1 MTELVE
7 HRQLF
12 IGGEWVEPLGTEV
25 IEVVSPHT
33 EQVIGRVPHASE
45 ADVDR
50 AVAVAR
56 QAFDDGPWPRMPLD
70 ERIEVITRIKDAF
83 AVRYEEIARVVS
95 SQNGTPYTSSVMVQ
109 ALAAMMVWE
118 AAITTARAFPY
129 EERRDGALG
138 KLLVRREPVGVV
150 AAVVPWNV
158 PQFTAAAKLA
168 PALLAGCPAI
178 LKVSPETPLD
188 AYVLAGIVSEA
199 GLPQGVLSI
208 LPADREVSEYLVG
221 HPGVDKVSFTGSV
234 AAGKRVMEVAAR
246 NLTRVTLELGGKSAA
261 IILPDADLESTVAG
275 IVPFAWMIN
284 GQACVAQTRIL
295 VPRSR
300 YDEISEAF
308 AAAAGALKVG
318 DPLDPATEVGPLVA
332 RRQQQRSLD
341 YIRIGQ
347 EEGAKILTG
356 GGRPAGLDSGWY
368 VEPTLFG
375 DVDNSM
381 RVAREEIFG
390 PVICL
395 LPYGDEAEAVKIAN
409 DSEYG
414 LSGSVWTADVE
425 HGIEIARQVRTG
437 TYSVNTF
444 SLDMLGPFGG
454 YKNSGVGREFGPEGY
469 GEYFEHK
476 MIHLPAGYE
485 PAAGEGSNGGPLA
498 RGGRPV
504 GLHRL
509 RDVCE
514 PRPGRLHA
522 RLGPPVPPV
531 FAGHRRRREGAGR
544 GGGLPGRG
552 HRDHAA
558 RQRRGG
564 FPARRIAAAG
574 ACGDRPGMSARS
586 RRRGRGE
593 SAYRASRARRDAA
606 DAA

>member
-7 HRQLF
+7 HGQLF
-12 IGGEWVEPLGTEV
+12 IGGALTDPLGTDV

-33 EQVIGRVPHASE
+33 EEVIGRVPHASR

-50 AVAVAR
+50 AVAAAR
-56 QAFDDGPWPRMPLD
+56 HAFDHGPWPRTTLA
-70 ERIEVITRIKDAF
+70 ERIEVVSRIKDAF
-83 AVRYEEIARVVS
+83 AVRHEEFARLIS
-95 SQNGTPYTSSVMVQ
+95 AENGTPFTSSVMVQ
-109 ALAAMMVWE
+109 ALASLMAWD
-118 AAITTARAFPY
+118 AAITTARDFTY
-129 EERRDGALG
+129 EERRDGVLG
-138 KLLVRREPVGVV
+138 KILVRREPVGVV

-168 PALLAGCPAI
+168 PALLAGCPTI

-188 AYVLAGIVSEA
+188 AYLLAEIAAEA
-199 GLPQGVLSI
+199 GLPEGVLSI

-261 IILPDADLESTVAG
+261 VILPDADAQTAVGG
-275 IVPFAWMIN
+275 IAPFAWMIN

-300 YDEISEAF
+300 YDEFAEAF
-308 AAAAGALKVG
+308 AAAASALKVG
-318 DPLDPATEVGPLVA
+318 DPLDPATELGPLVA
-332 RRQQQRSLD
+332 QRQQRRSLD

-356 GGRPAGLDSGWY
+356 GGRPAGLDRGWY

-381 RVAREEIFG
+381 RIAREEIFG

-414 LSGSVWTADVE
+414 LSGSVWTADDE
-425 HGIEIARQVRTG
+425 RGIDIARQVRTG

-454 YKNSGVGREFGPEGY
+454 YKNSGLGREFGPEGY
-469 GEYFEHK
+469 GEYLEHK

-485 PAAGEGSNGGPLA
+485 PPTEVTVTAGKG
-498 RGGRPV
+498 V
-504 GLHRL
+504 G
-509 RDVCE
+509 
-514 PRPGRLHA
+514 
-522 RLGPPVPPV
+522 
-531 FAGHRRRREGAGR
+531 
-544 GGGLPGRG
+544 
-552 HRDHAA
+552 
-558 RQRRGG
+558 
-564 FPARRIAAAG
+564 
-574 ACGDRPGMSARS
+574 
-586 RRRGRGE
+586 
-593 SAYRASRARRDAA
+593 
-606 DAA
+606 

>member
-7 HRQLF
+7 HGQLF

-33 EQVIGRVPHASE
+33 EQVIGRVPHACE

-56 QAFDDGPWPRMPLD
+56 QAFDEGPWPRMSLD

-83 AVRYEEIARVVS
+83 AVRYEEIARVIS

-109 ALAAMMVWE
+109 ALASMMVWD

-129 EERRDGALG
+129 EEQRDGVLG

-188 AYVLAGIVSEA
+188 AYVLADIVREA

-221 HPGVDKVSFTGSV
+221 HPGIDKVSFTGSV

-300 YDEISEAF
+300 YDEIAEAF

-318 DPLDPATEVGPLVA
+318 DPMDPATELGPLVA
-332 RRQQQRSLD
+332 QRQQQRSLD

-356 GGRPAGLDSGWY
+356 GGRPAGMEQGWY
-368 VEPTLFG
+368 VEATLFG

-381 RVAREEIFG
+381 RIAREEIFG

-395 LPYGDEAEAVKIAN
+395 LPYGDEEEAVKIAN

-425 HGIEIARQVRTG
+425 HGIEIARRVRTG

-485 PAAGEGSNGGPLA
+485 PAAG
-498 RGGRPV
+498 
-504 GLHRL
+504 
-509 RDVCE
+509 
-514 PRPGRLHA
+514 
-522 RLGPPVPPV
+522 
-531 FAGHRRRREGAGR
+531 GAG
-544 GGGLPGRG
+544 
-552 HRDHAA
+552 
-558 RQRRGG
+558 
-564 FPARRIAAAG
+564 
-574 ACGDRPGMSARS
+574 
-586 RRRGRGE
+586 
-593 SAYRASRARRDAA
+593 
-606 DAA
+606 